1 MKVKCTINNILNL
14 PEGKTLD
21 KIKRYIQLSDGK
33 LDLDVGM
40 EYKVY
45 GVLFRNNSP
54 WYYLC
59 TDSDDLSPSPYPS
72 ELFEISDARL
82 PAYWRFSKR
91 GVVAFEEWANDET
104 FLERLIENDPDAL
117 KVFKSYQQI

>member
-1 MKVKCTINNILNL
+1 MKAKCKINNLLNL
-14 PEGKTLD
+14 PNDKTLD
-21 KIKRYIQLSDGK
+21 QIKRYIQLSDGR
-33 LDLDVGM
+33 LDLDVGV

-45 GVLFRNNSP
+45 GVLFRDNSP

-59 TDSDDLSPSPYPS
+59 TDSDGLSPSPYPS

-82 PAYWRFSKR
+82 PTYWRFSKR

-104 FLERLIENDPDAL
+104 FIERLIEKDPDAIRI
-117 KVFKSYQQI
+117 FKSYQQI